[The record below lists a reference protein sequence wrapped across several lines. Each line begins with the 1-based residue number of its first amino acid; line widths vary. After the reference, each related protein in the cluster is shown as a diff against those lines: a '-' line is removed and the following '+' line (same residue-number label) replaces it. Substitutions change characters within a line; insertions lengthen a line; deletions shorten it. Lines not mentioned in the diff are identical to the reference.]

1 MKRIAVFLLLICLMF
16 SCGKNNLRNVKKM
29 INRGEIEKVEK
40 LIEEGKIQSEEQV
53 RELIF
58 NKILTDIMLYAKKS
72 EFDKINEILNEREF
86 KQEQYNLICEKVYN
100 AFNSYNSVMELID
113 SKLPPDS
120 YCFDDTLLMCAVRAQ
135 NAECVKKLLAKGAD
149 VSKNDQNTKYNALF
163 LSISFNTKDS
173 VEIFKEI
180 LNKTKIKDGMC
191 GTIPDRMTQ
200 SAGYFEA
207 MLIFNQKEM
216 MDLFLQKE
224 GVKEM
229 VLKQTDTLK
238 ILTKYPNYKD
248 IVPSDIVN
256 YDLVVN
262 DDEDYFFNAIVNY
275 NYEIIPVL
283 MDKNVHLYCKG
294 KDEFIKDFISNPRT
308 RKLAGLFELNNGS
321 EEYEKIVALSPVIK
335 KYYYDDPLFVLFNSN
350 LNVFKLDSKY
360 SIVTNDDLDNPI
372 KLDKEYV
379 VSGFRLEPDKKWY
392 LLVDRK
398 ARSIVRY
405 INDMHPIG
413 GFYIDGDYF
422 VFDGGTST
430 GRDIHVYGIND
441 KSFCRTG
448 ADALGKN
455 YIFVNS
461 KQKKVAVQ
469 FASNK
474 SFIEGVD
481 KPDTARVGIRV
492 IDMVTNE
499 VQELVPDRDVNYLLH
514 SFDDDLLY
522 EENGV
527 VKVFPIK

>member
-256 YDLVVN
+256 YDLVVDKN
-262 DDEDYFFNAIVNY
+262 YDYFADAIWCLNY
-275 NYEIIPVL
+275 TIISEL
-283 MDKNVHLYCKG
+283 IKKNVC
-294 KDEFIKDFISNPRT
+294 P
-308 RKLAGLFELNNGS
+308 
-321 EEYEKIVALSPVIK
+321 
-335 KYYYDDPLFVLFNSN
+335 
-350 LNVFKLDSKY
+350 
-360 SIVTNDDLDNPI
+360 
-372 KLDKEYV
+372 V
-379 VSGFRLEPDKKWY
+379 VSGKDYILTFLHERHDREIGMFNLDTKSENYPK
-392 LLVDRK
+392 LMNLVPVVEQYVNLWLHK
-398 ARSIVRY
+398 NVR
-405 INDMHPIG
+405 IA
-413 GFYIDGDYF
+413 DG
-422 VFDGGTST
+422 
-430 GRDIHVYGIND
+430 N
-441 KSFCRTG
+441 
-448 ADALGKN
+448 
-455 YIFVNS
+455 IFVNDKLYAS
-461 KQKKVAVQ
+461 FGESRETVQKRIGEPY
-469 FASNK
+469 
-474 SFIEGVD
+474 IEITD
-481 KPDTARVGIRV
+481 KDG
-492 IDMVTNE
+492 
-499 VQELVPDRDVNYLLH
+499 LH
-514 SFDDDLLY
+514 SFYEYYGICVDYDQAVKSFKVNFNGDYGNGLTTLPVDEAIIHNVDLKCDDLYSNLMISGSEVSKHETLAKY
-522 EENGV
+522 EV
-527 VKVFPIK
+527 TVKLPGGYVLIVYFDKQNDDKIEYLQYFKE